1 VRQEPPARP
10 RVSDAPT
17 CPWDHRAEALH
28 ETAHPRLITT
38 VGRAPRFRN
47 LRSGKLQNPRGTSP
61 TGAWPATAS
70 WEVDPAADLSAV
82 YRERRAQDA
91 SRSGRI
97 VFQPIARRAF
107 AIGSAHATWMAWRED
122 RGVAERIGRIAAG
135 VALLLLS
142 LSGAT
147 AKPMDVVESKVLVDG
162 QSVQYVVRFDS
173 PVDHQLSR
181 LFVTRGDRVVQ
192 TLRPRLR
199 ASPNVLAAFGPRLQ
213 PGDYELRW
221 SARSVRD
228 GGVTEGSIP
237 FTVRQ

>member
-1 VRQEPPARP
+1 MV
-10 RVSDAPT
+10 
-17 CPWDHRAEALH
+17 
-28 ETAHPRLITT
+28 
-38 VGRAPRFRN
+38 
-47 LRSGKLQNPRGTSP
+47 
-61 TGAWPATAS
+61 
-70 WEVDPAADLSAV
+70 
-82 YRERRAQDA
+82 
-91 SRSGRI
+91 
-97 VFQPIARRAF
+97 
-107 AIGSAHATWMAWRED
+107 WRKE
-122 RGVAERIGRIAAG
+122 RGVTGRIGRTAAG

-142 LSGAT
+142 LSGAA
-147 AKPMDVVESKVLVDG
+147 AKPVDVAEAKVLVDN

-181 LFVTRGDRVVQ
+181 LFITRGDRVVQ

-228 GGVTEGSIP
+228 GSVTEGSIP